1 MSPPPFPDHIVEE
14 ADIGIC
20 ADGWDNFLLY
30 DDTLELEAYLA
41 ALTFLKAS
49 RCAAIIKELLDLV
62 AANRPASAIEL
73 TDSHKEQLNI
83 LWRRYDEAS
92 CAESPQELSK
102 RAFAESQSRGTE

>member
-1 MSPPPFPDHIVEE
+1 MSSPPFPDHIVEE

-30 DDTLELEAYLA
+30 DDTSELEEYLA
-41 ALTFLKAS
+41 ALVFLKAS
-49 RCAAIIKELLDLV
+49 KCAGVIKELLDLV

-73 TDSHKEQLNI
+73 MDSHKEQLNI

-102 RAFAESQSRGTE
+102 RAFKESQSGVTE

>member
-1 MSPPPFPDHIVEE
+1 MNRPPFPDHIVEE

-30 DDTLELEAYLA
+30 DDTSELEEYLA
-41 ALTFLKAS
+41 ALEFLKAS
-49 RCAAIIKELLDLV
+49 KCATVIKELLGLV

-83 LWRRYDEAS
+83 LWHRYDEAS
-92 CAESPQELSK
+92 CAELPQELSK
-102 RAFAESQSRGTE
+102 RAFAESQSGDNE

>member
-1 MSPPPFPDHIVEE
+1 MSSPPFPDHIVEE
-14 ADIGIC
+14 ADVGIC

-30 DDTLELEAYLA
+30 DDTSELEEYLA
-41 ALTFLKAS
+41 ALVFLKAS
-49 RCAAIIKELLDLV
+49 RCAGVIKELLDLV

-73 TDSHKEQLNI
+73 MDSHNKQLNI

-102 RAFAESQSRGTE
+102 RAFKESQSGVTE